1 MNLVLH
7 PSSQDRI
14 INSYLAQPKS
24 RRRGSSVAAGS
35 SSRHNQQSPATSHS
49 TTAASQCSIR
59 PGDPQVRLFIH
70 FSENLYPHIIFQPST
85 MATIIPPQTPHFNA
99 QGYAFSQ
106 QPTPMQE
113 PISFHNSS
121 PYGTPP
127 DTTQPTWGYTTQPGQ
142 PLPYDRASTA
152 GFSQGLPSIHSF
164 ERTSTVPPPPT
175 TESWQNDSDTNIAAS
190 AYRAWPADPVYPT
203 MDTAAPSANA
213 SPAYNH
219 APLDP
224 STRSS
229 QLARQG
235 NSWSNSPTPAVV
247 SDTPVQNRY
256 GQDSFPV
263 SAPPPQFDESV
274 YVSAPYAPNATHPSY
289 YPNSNYA
296 RSPPPPPPPP
306 PPAVNPSNPRQ
317 SFTRTLVGPL
327 SANACRLNDEHRKPG
342 IFFLFQDLSVRT
354 EGSHIYRFYNSI
366 PLNAN

>member
-24 RRRGSSVAAGS
+24 RRRGSSIAAGS
-35 SSRHNQQSPATSHS
+35 SSRQNQQSPATSHS
-49 TTAASQCSIR
+49 TTAASQYSIR
-59 PGDPQVRLFIH
+59 PGDPQVRLLIVHSLFRK
-70 FSENLYPHIIFQPST
+70 YPYTIFQPST
-85 MATIIPPQTPHFNA
+85 MTTIIPPQTPQFNA
-99 QGYAFSQ
+99 QGYTFPQ
-106 QPTPMQE
+106 QPTSMQE
-113 PISFHNSS
+113 PMSFQNSS

-127 DTTQPTWGYTTQPGQ
+127 DTTHPTWGYNAQPGQ
-142 PLPYDRASTA
+142 PLPYDRASSA

-164 ERTSTVPPPPT
+164 ERTSTVPTPST
-175 TESWQNDSDTNIAAS
+175 TESWQNESDTNIAAS
-190 AYRAWPADPVYPT
+190 AYRAWPADPVYPS
-203 MDTAAPSANA
+203 MDAAAPSANA

-219 APLDP
+219 TPLD
-224 STRSS
+224 SSIRSS

-235 NSWSNSPTPAVV
+235 NSWSNSSIPAVV
-247 SDTPVQNRY
+247 SDTPAQSRY

-274 YVSAPYAPNATHPSY
+274 YASTPYAPNATHPSY
-289 YPNSNYA
+289 YPNSNY
-296 RSPPPPPPPP
+296 SHSPPPPP
-306 PPAVNPSNPRQ
+306 PPAVNPPNPRQ

-354 EGSHIYRFYNSI
+354 EGSHIYQFYI
-366 PLNAN
+366 LFH